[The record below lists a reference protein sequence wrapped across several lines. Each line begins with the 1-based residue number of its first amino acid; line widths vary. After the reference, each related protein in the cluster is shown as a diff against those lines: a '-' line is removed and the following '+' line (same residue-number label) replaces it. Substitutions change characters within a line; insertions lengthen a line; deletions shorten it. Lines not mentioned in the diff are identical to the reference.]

1 MSRDRWV
8 ALLDKC
14 WTQHPVVPEDVFPE
28 EIDVEHDWVIF
39 NQVLERLLRAAFQN
53 MMTWT
58 QHPDLVELAARR
70 LKQKGLKGV
79 DVRYKQRFKRRCNQ
93 YVGPGCMRM
102 VKLQKRVARLYELQR
117 QLARANQEVDSG
129 PKDASNASVCEALI
143 FQGANGRK
151 RLVPCQCPLKKS
163 WSPRMS
169 SAVLRLNSERTV
181 SDELAPEIL
190 WADKICQCLVAWS

>member
-143 FQGANGRK
+143 SRVRMGENGWSLANVSQEI
-151 RLVPCQCPLKKS
+151 LVAK
-163 WSPRMS
+163 
-169 SAVLRLNSERTV
+169 
-181 SDELAPEIL
+181 DELSRAE
-190 WADKICQCLVAWS
+190 AQFRTDSE